1 MYILITSLYKIGWCN
16 IVFPLKSSADLILMQ
31 TILVH
36 KKLLQQQNVHE
47 KDVTLALLW
56 LSIALGNFTFNPY
69 LDVLLFCSVYSW
81 DPHKVS
87 PL

>member
-1 MYILITSLYKIGWCN
+1 MYILITSLHKIGWCN
-16 IVFPLKSSADLILMQ
+16 IVFSFESNADLILMQ

-36 KKLLQQQNVHE
+36 KKLLEPQNIHE
-47 KDVTLALLW
+47 KDVTFAFLW

-69 LDVLLFCSVYSW
+69 FDALLFCSVYSW

-87 PL
+87 QL